1 LFEDLTPELSILGPG
16 ITLTQGIFAMI
27 KFPDKAEADISFLMC
42 RPNPTTLK
50 LASLYLRIFY
60 SIAAY
65 IEVAQLY

>member
-1 LFEDLTPELSILGPG
+1 
-16 ITLTQGIFAMI
+16 MI

-65 IEVAQLY
+65 IEVAQPY